1 MYICVPTPVGSGV
14 EKSATSD
21 SIVDIP
27 NTRTRNGLTTLRN
40 CLTTIIG
47 SYFITNYPVPRVQS
61 LRGRPLA
68 ASCLPPPSCI
78 VYHIAA
84 AVPGRRA
91 PVGSVALHPG
101 PHATHVNCHAL
112 RTQPARG
119 VK

>member
-68 ASCLPPPSCI
+68 ASCLAPRPPAVSCI
-78 VYHIAA
+78 TSLPRCRAA
-84 AVPGRRA
+84 GRRSGRWRSTRVHMRHMSIA
-91 PVGSVALHPG
+91 MPCARNLHG
-101 PHATHVNCHAL
+101 A
-112 RTQPARG
+112 
-119 VK
+119 